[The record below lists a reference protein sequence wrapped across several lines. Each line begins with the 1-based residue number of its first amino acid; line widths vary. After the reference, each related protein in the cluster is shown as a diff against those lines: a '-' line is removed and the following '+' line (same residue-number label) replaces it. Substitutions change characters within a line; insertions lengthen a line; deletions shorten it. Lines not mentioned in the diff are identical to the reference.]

1 MESGGQIIDSS
12 NKYTTDDYSPDE
24 EEGVNF
30 DNAEKFGAPTT
41 EF

>member
-1 MESGGQIIDSS
+1 MTADE
-12 NKYTTDDYSPDE
+12 YSPDE
-24 EEGVNF
+24 EENATF